1 MEKIKIK
8 NKINNKKII
17 NIIIILLELI
27 ILLNLNSKPIKSND
41 DKTYY
46 KEEINNLIT
55 EITNL
60 KQEIQ
65 DYKIK
70 VEEIVKKYNELNN
83 QMIQTKTKEDIIN
96 FFNKANIYATRSNV
110 IVKTKSYN
118 TFLGITTSSSN
129 KKNAGI
135 IIKQDQK
142 NYYILTTTADIQK
155 DSNYS
160 KRKLEILDSFNLEYQ
175 AEVVFEDFSYNL
187 TLLKVAKEDNDLYS
201 LELSTTTNY
210 LEEEEIVINIHS
222 IIYSNS
228 EITFNHMELVK
239 EYDLSNNKLLID
251 SINTNG
257 YNGSMIIN
265 DELELIGIGDKTKT
279 IENLK
284 YNQAIT
290 TNTILEC
297 LNKYQISL

>member
-1 MEKIKIK
+1 MEKI
-8 NKINNKKII
+8 KINNKKII

-27 ILLNLNSKPIKSND
+27 LLLNLNSKPIKSND
-41 DKTYY
+41 DKIYY

>member
-1 MEKIKIK
+1 MEKI
-8 NKINNKKII
+8 KINNKKII

-27 ILLNLNSKPIKSND
+27 LLLNLNSKPIKSND
-41 DKTYY
+41 DKIYY

-83 QMIQTKTKEDIIN
+83 QMIQTKTKVDIIN